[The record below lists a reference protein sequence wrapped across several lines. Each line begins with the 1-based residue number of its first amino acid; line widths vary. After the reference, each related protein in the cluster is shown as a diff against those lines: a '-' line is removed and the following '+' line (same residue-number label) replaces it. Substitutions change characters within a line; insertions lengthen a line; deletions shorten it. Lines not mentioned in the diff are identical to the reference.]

1 MMFEDNTLY
10 PATDARLRCIAAYV
24 TLARWRVD
32 GTGPRY
38 IRLSARRVAY
48 LGRDLNEWLESRA
61 VEPRDNAA
69 A

>member
-1 MMFEDNTLY
+1 MTFEGNTLY
-10 PATDARLRCIAAYV
+10 PATDDRLRCIAAHV
-24 TLARWRVD
+24 TFARWRMN